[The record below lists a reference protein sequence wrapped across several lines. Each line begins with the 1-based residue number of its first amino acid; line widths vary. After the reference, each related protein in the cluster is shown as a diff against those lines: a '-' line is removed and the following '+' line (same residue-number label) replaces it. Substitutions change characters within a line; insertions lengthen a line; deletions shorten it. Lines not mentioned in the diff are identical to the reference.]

1 MLEDEVC
8 TRTCIEELQVAT
20 LELLMGSFR
29 EGGLRLSAPPC
40 PINLCPNPP
49 RAACPVRRPGGQIL
63 FHLAGDG
70 ASPPP
75 STALAPASCPP
86 DHGAR
91 GGGAWRLCH
100 HL

>member
-1 MLEDEVC
+1 M
-8 TRTCIEELQVAT
+8 AT
-20 LELLMGSFR
+20 LELLVGSFR
-29 EGGLRLSAPPC
+29 EGGLRLSAPPS

-49 RAACPVRRPGGQIL
+49 PGCLPCAAPWGQIL

-70 ASPPP
+70 ALPPP
-75 STALAPASCPP
+75 STALTPASCPP